1 MEASILYMVSCM
13 RKKITFRM
21 FSVSCEGPLDE
32 NTATTGA
39 GLYLGTSIVGRIVAL
54 GFLS

>member
-1 MEASILYMVSCM
+1 MEASILYIVSCM
-13 RKKITFRM
+13 RNKITFRM

-32 NTATTGA
+32 NTATAGA
-39 GLYLGTSIVGRIVAL
+39 GLYLGTSTVGRIVAL